1 LIIIFIINL
10 FYYLFVLYICII
22 YLYYL
27 FIKMF
32 TYNYYPTSLNT
43 PYYNGK
49 IYKIIPTDVSNAD
62 LNDIYI
68 GSTVLSLKEEM
79 EEQIDNYYRTIK
91 KIRFGSE
98 DLFIKYGVDN
108 CKIELIEEFKCNS
121 IDALLKREGEVMRQI
136 KGIKL

>member
-1 LIIIFIINL
+1 
-10 FYYLFVLYICII
+10 
-22 YLYYL
+22 
-27 FIKMF
+27 MF

-49 IYKIIPTDVSNAD
+49 IYKIIPNDESNVE

-68 GSTVLSLKEEM
+68 GSTILSLREEM
-79 EEQIDNYYRTIK
+79 EQQIDNYHRIIK

-136 KGIKL
+136 KGIKV

>member
-1 LIIIFIINL
+1 
-10 FYYLFVLYICII
+10 
-22 YLYYL
+22 
-27 FIKMF
+27 MF
-32 TYNYYPTSLNT
+32 TYNYYPTSLNI

-49 IYKIIPTDVSNAD
+49 IYKIIPNDVKE

-68 GSTVLSLKEEM
+68 GSTILSLKEEM
-79 EEQIDNYYRTIK
+79 EEQIDNYYRIIK

>member
-1 LIIIFIINL
+1 
-10 FYYLFVLYICII
+10 
-22 YLYYL
+22 
-27 FIKMF
+27 MF

-49 IYKIIPTDVSNAD
+49 IYKIIPTDVKE

-68 GSTVLSLKEEM
+68 GSTILSLKEEM
-79 EEQIDNYYRTIK
+79 EEQIDNYYRIIK

-121 IDALLKREGEVMRQI
+121 MEALLKREGEVMRQI

>member
-1 LIIIFIINL
+1 
-10 FYYLFVLYICII
+10 
-22 YLYYL
+22 
-27 FIKMF
+27 MF
-32 TYNYYPTSLNT
+32 TYNYYPSSSSPSPSPSSPSPSSPPNK
-43 PYYNGK
+43 PFYNGK
-49 IYKIIPTDVSNAD
+49 IYKIIPTDEKE

-68 GSTVLSLKEEM
+68 GSTILSLKEEM
-79 EEQIDNYYRTIK
+79 EDQIDNYHRIIK